1 MQPHCIST
9 LWNNAHPDTINSC
22 VYNTQ
27 FQLHCSLLLVRRHQ
41 CKTVTC
47 TTVQSLNLLINYVD
61 YCRRL
66 RYEHLSEPKGE
77 EQFEVNIWGSGS
89 EQKENLTQKTTC
101 VCKTILS
108 KPR

>member
-9 LWNNAHPDTINSC
+9 LKYAHPDTINSC

-27 FQLHCSLLLVRRHQ
+27 FQLHCSHLLVRGQQRE
-41 CKTVTC
+41 TVTC

-61 YCRRL
+61 YCQRL
-66 RYEHLSEPKGE
+66 TYEHLSELKGE
-77 EQFEVNIWGSGS
+77 EQSEVNIWRSGS

-108 KPR
+108 KPW